1 MMKRLLSLI
10 LVLALASAANAAVVM
25 SVNGPTQLDQ
35 GVVGAYTVDLS
46 GGNIG
51 SYDMD
56 IGSDTHSLGTMGNV
70 AITATGRDTGYD
82 YILMPGAVVGDY
94 EVTAAAGV
102 GGAITNATAL
112 LTFKLTANS
121 LGNTGWLNLFLADN
135 WTTDTGGTP
144 ITPTMTGLSVQIIPE
159 PATLALLGLGGL
171 LLRRRK

>member
-1 MMKRLLSLI
+1 MKRLLSLI
-10 LVLALASAANAAVVM
+10 LVLALAGIANAAVVM
-25 SVNGPTQLDQ
+25 SVSGPTQLDQ
-35 GVVGAYTVDLS
+35 GVVGSYTVGLA
-46 GGNIG
+46 GGSLG

-82 YILMPGAVVGDY
+82 YKATPGIAGGDWEVV
-94 EVTAAAGV
+94 AAAGV

-112 LTFKLTANS
+112 LTFDLTANS
-121 LGNTGWLNLFLADN
+121 LHNTGWLNLTLVDN
-135 WTTDTGGTP
+135 YTTDSGGSM